1 MTSSHHPRFEFESS
15 RDKKY
20 NADSLVMTNTG
31 LWGRKVEVVLR
42 ISYAKVGAADGGLGM
57 VCYRTTASD
66 IRVAEA
72 YDVEDARD

>member
-1 MTSSHHPRFEFESS
+1 
-15 RDKKY
+15 
-20 NADSLVMTNTG
+20 MTNTG